1 MSFRTDWPVIYYVA
15 SVVAL
20 IGTQFC
26 HDGVDRR
33 RRSRLSSGRGR
44 VRRRVPRR
52 RLRRDRGRAGGGGQT
67 HVVQRGHCFAVPPRI
82 RSTDVVDAR
91 RPRVAM
97 LIDVAVAVPV
107 RTRTRLRAVV
117 VVTVAV
123 IVRNRVRSVR
133 VRNERAA
140 RHTHPRSGAKPVIDP
155 VVKFTP
161 SAKTTGA
168 IHALVAIRV
177 IVREAVTVAVPA
189 RAPTRGE
196 AVVCV
201 AFGLPLVARRRRL
214 RRRGRRRDGRRGFG
228 RVLRRESVDDA
239 HVVRRGHTV
248 GSPDVVYTV
257 IPEAL
262 VIFVTVAL
270 SVVALTRGGAE
281 AAVPVGQASVAIS
294 RRVRRRDWVVQ
305 AATPGA
311 HQPPR
316 RLLWSRTSFK
326 GRGGGWRQRPLLRL
340 VPQEDHGKGE
350 RAQEEHELDLRGHVV
365 QRHRPGDTGTETLLY
380 LCLFHVFVVHHQSPT
395 PL

>member
-1 MSFRTDWPVIYYVA
+1 MSLRTDWPVSYFVA

-33 RRSRLSSGRGR
+33 RRSRRYTGRGR
-44 VRRRVPRR
+44 VLRRPARR
-52 RLRRDRGRAGGGGQT
+52 RLRRGGGQT
-67 HVVQRGHCFAVPPRI
+67 HFVRRGHCFAVPPRI
-82 RSTDVVDAR
+82 RSTDVVDAL
-91 RPRVAM
+91 RPRFAM

-133 VRNERAA
+133 ARNERAA

-177 IVREAVTVAVPA
+177 LVREAVTVAVPA

-214 RRRGRRRDGRRGFG
+214 RRRGRRGRRGRG
-228 RVLRRESVDDA
+228 RRLRRRG
-239 HVVRRGHTV
+239 RRG
-248 GSPDVVYTV
+248 
-257 IPEAL
+257 
-262 VIFVTVAL
+262 
-270 SVVALTRGGAE
+270 RGR
-281 AAVPVGQASVAIS
+281 S
-294 RRVRRRDWVVQ
+294 RR
-305 AATPGA
+305 P
-311 HQPPR
+311 
-316 RLLWSRTSFK
+316 SE
-326 GRGGGWRQRPLLRL
+326 L
-340 VPQEDHGKGE
+340 V
-350 RAQEEHELDLRGHVV
+350 
-365 QRHRPGDTGTETLLY
+365 
-380 LCLFHVFVVHHQSPT
+380 VVHHVVVYPDFF
-395 PL
+395 